1 MKYSMESIR
10 KSLVEPKCRLGFVAN
25 KQEDTINKLGS
36 PDVNSPINSH
46 AYIDL
51 DKYKN
56 ILDENISYTVES
68 INERKLELIY
78 ENGDV
83 SDVVDFSLDIISEG
97 NNNGYKY
104 KVNAKITFKTKKENN
119 QFKTSYNV
127 KSYDKVN
134 N

>member
-1 MKYSMESIR
+1 MESIR
-10 KSLVEPKCRLGFVAN
+10 KSLVEPKCRLGFVTN
-25 KQEDTINKLGS
+25 EQEDTISKLGS

-46 AYIDL
+46 VYIDL

-56 ILDENISYTVES
+56 ILDENISYTFES

-78 ENGDV
+78 QNWDV

-97 NNNGYKY
+97 NNNEYKY
-104 KVNAKITFKTKKENN
+104 KVNAKIIFKTKKENN